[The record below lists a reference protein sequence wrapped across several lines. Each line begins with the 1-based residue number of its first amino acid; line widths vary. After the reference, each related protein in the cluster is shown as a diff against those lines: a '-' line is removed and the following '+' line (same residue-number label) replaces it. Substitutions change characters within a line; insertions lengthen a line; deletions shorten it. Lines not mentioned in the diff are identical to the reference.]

1 MAKTVSIEALGAAIS
16 EELTLYHKAVTDK
29 VNDAGRKAV
38 KDLVKKTRATAPVG
52 ARGSFKKSITY
63 TETTNGNGMKLYTW
77 GAKAPDHRLTHL
89 LVHGHAAKDGG
100 RVPGNS
106 FLQNA
111 LDVVLP
117 EYEEAIKEAI
127 KNG

>member
-16 EELTLYHKAVTDK
+16 EELTIYSAGVEKKVKA
-29 VNDAGRKAV
+29 AAEKAV

-52 ARGSFKKSITY
+52 ARGSFRKSITY
-63 TETTNGNGMKLYTW
+63 EVKHKSRGNTTYVW
-77 GAKAPDHRLTHL
+77 GAKAPDYRLTHL